1 MFGDLLGNLQQQ
13 QEEMRKKLAQVN
25 IEAEVADGAVVVKAN
40 GNKEILDVK
49 IDPEKLDWND
59 QEQVL
64 DLIIAAVNRA
74 IETASDKEKEEA
86 QQMMQNMLPPGLGN
100 LFG

>member
-13 QEEMRKKLAQVN
+13 QEELRKKLAQVN
-25 IEAEVADGAVVVKAN
+25 IEAEVEDGAVVVKAN
-40 GNKEILDVK
+40 GNKEILD
-49 IDPEKLDWND
+49 ISIHPEKLDWND
-59 QEQVL
+59 REQVL

-74 IETASDKEKEEA
+74 IEAATEKEKEEA
-86 QQMMQNMLPPGLGN
+86 QQLMQNLLPPGLGN